1 MNRTLAL
8 ALVTAGLCA
17 VTAAPATAAPLD
29 AVTTVPAS
37 AAPAAAGAA
46 VPTVRDDDPDH
57 DGWERYQDFPNLLLC
72 EAAGAAG
79 VLAGR
84 WEDWR
89 CDDDDTL
96 WVKYSNSEDDDDD
109 WPTT

>member
-8 ALVTAGLCA
+8 ALVAAGLCV
-17 VTAAPATAAPLD
+17 VTAVPATAAPLGD
-29 AVTTVPAS
+29 SAAVT
-37 AAPAAAGAA
+37 
-46 VPTVRDDDPDH
+46 TVRDDDPDH
-57 DGWERYQDFPNLLLC
+57 EGWERYQDFPNILLC

-79 VLAGR
+79 VVAGR

-96 WVKYSNSEDDDDD
+96 WVKYSHSDDDDD
-109 WPTT
+109 DGWPTS